1 MEFNIDFS
9 NMSYKEICEYI
20 LSIEKN
26 ENDIKDCHKVK
37 VINLLLKD
45 NRATVQK
52 LGNKMSKIINLRKQ
66 EIQRVKKMYEF
77 DRSFGNYKY
86 VAGVDEV
93 GRGPLAGPIVAA
105 AVILDLNAKD
115 DKDLILRAND
125 SKKLSIAVRKELS
138 EIIKE
143 KALAYKII
151 AIDNNQIDEKGIGFC
166 NNQVFLDSCDGLSI
180 KPDLVLSDGYKIKN
194 FSGLNEFVI
203 KGDTKSISIACAS
216 IIAKV
221 YRDELMLQ
229 YHKNYP
235 NYGFDKNVGYGT
247 EEHVVAIKKHGIISI
262 HRKSF
267 LKNILQENSN
277 N

>member
-1 MEFNIDFS
+1 MELNIDFS
-9 NMSYKEICEYI
+9 NMNYKEICKYV
-20 LSIEKN
+20 LSIEDI
-26 ENDIKDCHKVK
+26 ENVIKDNGNGS
-37 VINLLLKD
+37 ILNMLLQD
-45 NRATVQK
+45 NRKTVQK
-52 LGNKMSKIINLRKQ
+52 LGNRMSKIFELKEK

-77 DRSFGNYKY
+77 DRMFGNYKY

-105 AVILDLNAKD
+105 AVVLDLKSD
-115 DKDLILRAND
+115 EDKDLILRAND
-125 SKKLSIAVRKELS
+125 SKKLSIACRKELS
-138 EIIKE
+138 HIIKE

-151 AIDNNQIDEKGIGFC
+151 AIDNKQIDEKGIGWC
-166 NNQVFLDSCDGLSI
+166 NNQVFIDCCDGLTI

-194 FSGLNEFVI
+194 FTNLNEFVI

-229 YHKNYP
+229 YHNEYP
-235 NYGFDKNVGYGT
+235 NYGFNKNVGYGT
-247 EEHVVAIKKHGIISI
+247 EEHVLAIKKYGIIPI

-267 LKNILQENSN
+267 LKNILEENSDD
-277 N
+277 

>member
-26 ENDIKDCHKVK
+26 ENDINDCHKLK
-37 VINLLLKD
+37 IINLLLKD

-52 LGNKMSKIINLRKQ
+52 LGNKMSKIINLRNQ

-77 DRSFGNYKY
+77 DRNFGNYKY

-105 AVILDLNAKD
+105 AVILDLNVKD

-143 KALAYKII
+143 KALAYKIV

-166 NNQVFLDSCDGLSI
+166 NNQVFLDSCHGLSI

-247 EEHVVAIKKHGIISI
+247 EEHVVAIKEHGIISI

>member
-1 MEFNIDFS
+1 MDFNIDIS
-9 NMSYKEICEYI
+9 NMSYSEICKYMLNI
-20 LSIEKN
+20 GNIEN
-26 ENDIKDCHKVK
+26 VIKDSDRGNI
-37 VINLLLKD
+37 INLLLQD
-45 NRATVQK
+45 NRKTVQK
-52 LGNKMSKIINLRKQ
+52 LGSKISKKFELKDK

-105 AVILDLNAKD
+105 AVILDLKVK

-125 SKKLSIAVRKELS
+125 SKKISIACRKELS
-138 EIIKE
+138 YIIKE

-151 AIDNNQIDEKGIGFC
+151 EIDNKQIDEKGVGWC
-166 NNQVFLDSCDGLSI
+166 NNQVFLDACAGLNI

-194 FSGLNEFVI
+194 FTNLNEFVI
-203 KGDTKSISIACAS
+203 KGDTKSVSIACAS

-221 YRDELMLQ
+221 YRDELMVQ
-229 YHKNYP
+229 YHNKYP
-235 NYGFDKNVGYGT
+235 NYGFDRNVGYGT
-247 EEHVVAIKKHGIISI
+247 KEHVLAIKENGIIPI

-267 LKNILQENSN
+267 LKNILGE
-277 N
+277 

>member
-1 MEFNIDFS
+1 MEFNVNFS
-9 NMSYKEICEYI
+9 NMSYNEICEYV
-20 LSIEKN
+20 LNTEVT
-26 ENDIKDCHKVK
+26 ENDIKLSNKGN
-37 VINLLLKD
+37 ILNMLLQDPRK
-45 NRATVQK
+45 TVQK
-52 LGNKMSKIINLRKQ
+52 LGGKMSKKFELK
-66 EIQRVKKMYEF
+66 EKELQRVKKMYEF
-77 DRSFGNYKY
+77 DKGFGDYKY

-105 AVILDLNAKD
+105 AVILDLNINE

-125 SKKLSIAVRKELS
+125 SKKLSVNVRKELS
-138 EIIKE
+138 YIIKE

-151 AIDNNQIDEKGIGFC
+151 AIDNNEIDKKGIAWC
-166 NNQVFLDSCDGLSI
+166 NNQVFIDCCHGLMI

-229 YHKNYP
+229 YHDKYP
-235 NYGFDKNVGYGT
+235 HYGFGKNVGYGT
-247 EEHVVAIKKHGIISI
+247 EEHVLAIKTHGAIQI

-267 LKNILQENSN
+267 LKNILEENN